1 MGLNQR
7 SGAVGHRALNIR
19 PADLLGQPCY
29 KPLYM
34 PGHSAL
40 ETLVGEMTVAELAG
54 KSRRSVEDI
63 VSWAM
68 SGTAGGRPAKQARAI
83 PTSSSSAPTAA
94 AKGAPRARG
103 SAINTRSAQGR
114 AEYEAN
120 VLRVV
125 KAATSPISAPEIRD
139 EVGGTPQQARAALN
153 RLIELGEINYQG
165 RARATR
171 YSA

>member
-1 MGLNQR
+1 MTAQ
-7 SGAVGHRALNIR
+7 
-19 PADLLGQPCY
+19 
-29 KPLYM
+29 
-34 PGHSAL
+34 SAL

-68 SGTAGGRPAKQARAI
+68 SGGAAARAPSRGRPASTT
-83 PTSSSSAPTAA
+83 PSA
-94 AKGAPRARG
+94 AKAAPRVQG
-103 SAINTRSAQGR
+103 SKINTRSAKGR

-125 KAATSPISAPEIRD
+125 KAATSPISAPEIRA

-153 RLIELGEINYQG
+153 RLIELGKISYEG

-171 YSA
+171 YSG